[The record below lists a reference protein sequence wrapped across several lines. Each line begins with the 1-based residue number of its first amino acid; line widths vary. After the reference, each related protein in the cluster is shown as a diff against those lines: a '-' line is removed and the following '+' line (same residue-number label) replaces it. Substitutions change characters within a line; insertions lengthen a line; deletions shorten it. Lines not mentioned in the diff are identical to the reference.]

1 MKIKGLKQLQREL
14 GALQRAAANLDGE
27 IAQVSFNPADPQ
39 SIELAIQ
46 KMESAV
52 DEKVG
57 SAGNSE
63 VTTNLA
69 QELKERYREAILEKA
84 ACARSE
90 DAPDGGEPS

>member
-1 MKIKGLKQLQREL
+1 MKIKGLDHLQREL
-14 GALQRAAANLDGE
+14 GDFQQAAENLDGE
-27 IAQVSFNPADPQ
+27 IAKVSFNPADPQ

-46 KMESAV
+46 RMESAV

-63 VTTNLA
+63 LMINLT

-84 ACARSE
+84 ARTRSE
-90 DAPDGGEPS
+90 GIRDNGDSL